1 MVVINRHTH
10 RESMPRLLVRG
21 IKRIITSLVSPL
33 LRYRRGEPPQ
43 VRWALAYALQ
53 GLGLVLGVLGLTV
66 RHRV

>member
-21 IKRIITSLVSPL
+21 IKRTLTSLASPV

-53 GLGLVLGVLGLTV
+53 GVGLVLGVFGVTV
-66 RHRV
+66 RHRA